1 MPWSVF
7 VHVSAR
13 LAPGADPAR
22 AAEHARACLRAEGLD
37 DPASLARHQGVDG
50 LPRLVWGSERL
61 VGLTGDED
69 VFAARLA
76 ASLEGDLIAEAR
88 VSLGDPAAP
97 EAEVMHAVRG
107 ALHALEGARDTM
119 TAERAA
125 ALGSGWAE
133 LETWEQRASLVHVTL
148 DHPVAALAPLWH
160 ALLVGAVDTPRFA
173 TGLRYAMVTALSE
186 LTRAAG
192 GHPVEL
198 RDDELTR
205 TVLDRVRAHLRAGGA
220 LPAPWWMLRPGS
232 PADHDAYTQLG
243 DDGAPGTS
251 VEELLYAV
259 FSAPREDAP
268 RLALADAIR
277 ARNPARARAIDLG
290 LEIAAHH
297 RRGVAAPA
305 AIAREHEALLATHG
319 EVWAGPVHKI
329 ARRVILRRGFVEDLT
344 LDADR
349 LAELT
354 ARGTGPFAKAPGLP
368 ENGHLEACG
377 LLDLEVSGAHGRIA
391 EIDRRELS
399 GLRSL
404 RLPAQGLTDDD
415 AEALAASQH
424 LRGLR
429 GLDLRANEIGWRGFR
444 ALAAGLRSLRWVD
457 LGANSFDDP
466 TSDDAS
472 PEVRGAL
479 IVELGPLPWLM
490 APTRRAGGGAPY
502 AEQLDDAG

>member
-232 PADHDAYTQLG
+232 PADHDAYTQL
-243 DDGAPGTS
+243 DHI
-251 VEELLYAV
+251 LL
-259 FSAPREDAP
+259 SP
-268 RLALADAIR
+268 ALWR
-277 ARNPARARAIDLG
+277 ANQDKTPKVLRAGQPHRAT
-290 LEIAAHH
+290 
-297 RRGVAAPA
+297 R
-305 AIAREHEALLATHG
+305 
-319 EVWAGPVHKI
+319 
-329 ARRVILRRGFVEDLT
+329 F
-344 LDADR
+344 
-349 LAELT
+349 
-354 ARGTGPFAKAPGLP
+354 TGPRYPRVGFDRPKASDHCPIVMD
-368 ENGHLEACG
+368 
-377 LLDLEVSGAHGRIA
+377 LDIPS
-391 EIDRRELS
+391 
-399 GLRSL
+399 
-404 RLPAQGLTDDD
+404 
-415 AEALAASQH
+415 
-424 LRGLR
+424 
-429 GLDLRANEIGWRGFR
+429 
-444 ALAAGLRSLRWVD
+444 
-457 LGANSFDDP
+457 
-466 TSDDAS
+466 
-472 PEVRGAL
+472 
-479 IVELGPLPWLM
+479 
-490 APTRRAGGGAPY
+490 
-502 AEQLDDAG
+502 